1 MIILVS
7 WFTFFLG
14 DYSKRVDVCSANL
27 LVFVAFNFTIADD
40 LPRLGY
46 LTFMDAVLIGTFAM
60 SALDVIFNVCLKRWE
75 SRGMSE
81 KAKRL
86 DRYALWI
93 YPLVYAVAGLAAGR
107 LFLW

>member
-1 MIILVS
+1 MEDGRAWYSLTFEVRRHLNFYLFRIFLPILLIILVS

-75 SRGMSE
+75 S
-81 KAKRL
+81 K
-86 DRYALWI
+86 
-93 YPLVYAVAGLAAGR
+93 
-107 LFLW
+107 